1 MTLSNSILLILAL
14 LFSIWNGLVI
24 KWYLTKDQKWSKYWH
39 GLGFVIRAIPV
50 VLIYPNWLWILIYTN
65 VAWTIYDMIIN
76 LFMGQSIFYVGKTSW
91 FDKTFGKYLFIIKA
105 LLLILT
111 IYYII

>member
-1 MTLSNSILLILAL
+1 MTYVILLIVL
-14 LFSIWNGLVI
+14 LFAIWNGLVI

-39 GLGFVIRAIPV
+39 GLGFIIRALPI
-50 VLIYPNWLWILIYTN
+50 VLIYPNLLWILIYTN

-91 FDKTFGKYLFIIKA
+91 FDRMFGKYLFIIKTI
-105 LLLILT
+105 LLILT